1 MKTRPHHELS
11 LIARNTL
18 LSLSL
23 LFSANALAEEV
34 VPEKPTET
42 ATEKPAEAIIEK
54 PAETAPIKP
63 KHRSFASIGISD
75 MSDTSVPGQEIS
87 QRDIPIAFSFE
98 SDKYVFEISIPY
110 ITRTAPSGKV
120 AKSHHHESKKKET
133 TTVTTPA
140 PILTTSGL
148 GDITSSL
155 TYSLMN
161 EDDSFLSL
169 TARGEVKLGTAD
181 VTVGLGT
188 GVNDYFGEL
197 GASKSFGDFSVSAG
211 LGYAIL
217 GSPGEIEINDVK
229 KSIYF
234 NNIFYGS
241 LGADYALTESFNIGM
256 ELAAGQA
263 TETGGSE
270 QRDVSVSMSY
280 HFTERQSVDF
290 HAVRSLTP
298 GITSHTYGAS
308 FSTSM

>member
-1 MKTRPHHELS
+1 MNTCSHKELS

-23 LFSANALAEEV
+23 LFSTSAMAEEV
-34 VPEKPTET
+34 VANEPVAAVPD
-42 ATEKPAEAIIEK
+42 KPAEVIVEK
-54 PAETAPIKP
+54 PIESAPSKP
-63 KHRSFASIGISD
+63 NQSSSASIGYSN
-75 MSDTSVPGQEIS
+75 MSDTTVPGQEIS
-87 QRDIPIAFSFE
+87 QRDIPIAFTYE
-98 SDKYVFEISIPY
+98 TDKYVFEVSIPY

-120 AKSHHHESKKKET
+120 AKSHHHESKKSET
-133 TTVTTPA
+133 TTVAA
-140 PILTTSGL
+140 PIVATSGL

-155 TYSLMN
+155 SYKLMD
-161 EDDSFLSL
+161 EKDSFLSL
-169 TARGEVKLGTAD
+169 SAKGEIKLATAD
-181 VTVGLGT
+181 VAVGLGT

-197 GASKSFGDFSVSAG
+197 NASKSFGDFSISAG
-211 LGYAIL
+211 LGYAVL

-234 NNIFYGS
+234 NNIFFGS
-241 LGADYALTESFNIGM
+241 IGAEYQLSESFNVGM

-280 HFTERQSVDF
+280 QFTENQSIDL

-308 FSTSM
+308 FSTAM

>member
-1 MKTRPHHELS
+1 MNTQPHHELS

-23 LFSANALAEEV
+23 LFSATAMAEEIV
-34 VPEKPTET
+34 TEKTTE
-42 ATEKPAEAIIEK
+42 AVLEKPAEAIIER
-54 PAETAPIKP
+54 PAEAAPITPSHKM
-63 KHRSFASIGISD
+63 SFASIGISD

-98 SDKYVFEISIPY
+98 TGKYAFEVSIPY

-133 TTVTTPA
+133 TTVAA
-140 PILTTSGL
+140 PILTTSGM

-155 TYSLMN
+155 TYALMN
-161 EDDSFLSL
+161 EEEAFLSL
-169 TARGEVKLGTAD
+169 SAKGEVKLGTAD

-197 GASKSFGDFSVSAG
+197 AASKSLGDFSLNAG
-211 LGYAIL
+211 IGYAIL

-241 LGADYALTESFNIGM
+241 LGAEYQLTDRFNVGM
-256 ELAAGQA
+256 EIAAGQA
-263 TETGGSE
+263 AETGGSE
-270 QRDVSVSMSY
+270 QRDLSLSMSY
-280 HFTERQSVDF
+280 HFTERQSIDF

-308 FSTSM
+308 FSTAM

>member
-1 MKTRPHHELS
+1 MKTLKHQEFS

-18 LSLSL
+18 LSISL
-23 LFSANALAEEV
+23 LLSTPALAEEV
-34 VPEKPTET
+34 AEKPTE
-42 ATEKPAEAIIEK
+42 AVAEKPAEVLIEK
-54 PAETAPIKP
+54 PVEITPITPSHKL
-63 KHRSFASIGISD
+63 SFASIGISE

-87 QRDIPIAFSFE
+87 QRDIPIGFSFE
-98 SDKYVFEISIPY
+98 TDKYVFEVSIPY

-120 AKSHHHESKKKET
+120 AKSHHHESKKSEST
-133 TTVTTPA
+133 AVAA
-140 PILTTSGL
+140 PILTTSGM

-155 TYSLMN
+155 SYKLISD
-161 EDDSFLSL
+161 EDAFLSL
-169 TARGEVKLGTAD
+169 SVKGEVKLGTAD
-181 VTVGLGT
+181 VAVGLGT

-197 GASKSFGDFSVSAG
+197 AASKSLGDFSLSAG

-234 NNIFYGS
+234 NNIFFGS
-241 LGADYALTESFNIGM
+241 LGAEYQLTDSFNVGM
-256 ELAAGQA
+256 EIAAGQA

-270 QRDVSVSMSY
+270 QRDLSLSMSY
-280 HFTERQSVDF
+280 HFTERQSIDF

-308 FSTSM
+308 FSTAM

>member
-1 MKTRPHHELS
+1 MKTRSQHELP

-23 LFSANALAEEV
+23 LLSVTALAEETV
-34 VPEKPTET
+34 
-42 ATEKPAEAIIEK
+42 AEKPAEAVAERPGVAIIEK
-54 PAETAPIKP
+54 PAEIAPITPSHKMN
-63 KHRSFASIGISD
+63 FASIGISD

-98 SDKYVFEISIPY
+98 SDKYVFEVSIPY

-120 AKSHHHESKKKET
+120 AKSHHHESKKDESS
-133 TTVTTPA
+133 TVVA

-155 TYSLMN
+155 TYNLMN
-161 EDDSFLSL
+161 EKDSFLSVS
-169 TARGEVKLGTAD
+169 AKGEVKLATAD

-197 GASKSFGDFSVSAG
+197 NASKSFGDFSLSAG

-217 GSPGEIEINDVK
+217 GSPGEVEINDVK

-234 NNIFYGS
+234 NNIYFGS
-241 LGADYALTESFNIGM
+241 LGAEYQFGERFNVGM

-263 TETGGSE
+263 AETGGSE
-270 QRDVSVSMSY
+270 QRDLSLSMLY
-280 HFTERQSVDF
+280 HFTENQSVDF
-290 HAVRSLTP
+290 HAIRSLTP

-308 FSTSM
+308 FSTAM